1 MDTSISHFP
10 LDKEKIIKLL
20 AAHSIQPTQQRV
32 LIAETLF
39 EKPQHLSADQIKTQ
53 INTIEPQVSKAT
65 VYNTLGLFAR
75 KGLINEVIVDPNCV
89 FYDSNTKP
97 HHHIYNVDTGVLE
110 DLNESEIEI
119 SRLPAMDNNL
129 EIAGVDVIVR
139 VKKTGTDEA

>member
-39 EKPQHLSADQIKTQ
+39 QKPQHLSADQIKTQ

-129 EIAGVDVIVR
+129 VR
-139 VKKTGTDEA
+139 VKKTGTDQA